1 MKHVHRSCPFF
12 SYVFEWRFKLRY
24 TERSASLSVLCSI
37 NRIYFNDFLLLKASC
52 WEMIRTALCS
62 WQSAVWLFNCIWTIQ
77 DQTLKIFQRERN
89 CLVLTVTWKCSTGC
103 VFWIER
109 LSSYE
114 LSSVWKVQ
122 HFRVTQTGFSW
133 LHPICLCWTSTQ
145 IPSLAM
151 WEQDPGRLWE
161 VSVAVQACSQWQ
173 MAICSRK
180 KGLHEPDTS
189 RQRKVNFLL
198 VFFVFLLHDSRNGRQ
213 GKHCHHDFLL
223 LIHLVLYTSKP
234 NTLISLE
241 EECILTTFFHQDFKK
256 NHSCVL

>member
-12 SYVFEWRFKLRY
+12 SFVFEWRFKLRY

-122 HFRVTQTGFSW
+122 HFRVIRTGFSW
-133 LHPICLCWTSTQ
+133 LRPMSLLNISTN
-145 IPSLAM
+145 SL
-151 WEQDPGRLWE
+151 PC
-161 VSVAVQACSQWQ
+161 SVGTGSVVTARSFCRGGKWWSVLK
-173 MAICSRK
+173 K
-180 KGLHEPDTS
+180 KGNMNL
-189 RQRKVNFLL
+189 K
-198 VFFVFLLHDSRNGRQ
+198 
-213 GKHCHHDFLL
+213 
-223 LIHLVLYTSKP
+223 
-234 NTLISLE
+234 
-241 EECILTTFFHQDFKK
+241 HQDREK
-256 NHSCVL
+256 